1 MRKNFSAIWPPKDLV
16 SALWLSAAGLLLANI
31 VAFVFVVHPP
41 GGSAQ
46 ELRAEASELR
56 MQVRQQRS
64 ALARTRDIAG
74 KVETGRNE
82 AESFM
87 DTYFLD
93 RRTLAATIVSE
104 IIEMAKESGV
114 RQKETQ
120 YATEPVEG
128 TDDLSMLT
136 VSANFEGTYA
146 DLMKLLNR
154 IDRSSRLIIIESLQ
168 AAPQQGSNILN
179 INLRLNGFVRE
190 NVAGPLPLPKTDQNG
205 ATKTAQNM
213 TPGGTAQ

>member
-1 MRKNFSAIWPPKDLV
+1 MRKSFNQLWPPRDLP
-16 SALWLSAAGLLLANI
+16 SALWLGVGVLLLANLI
-31 VAFVFVVHPP
+31 ALIFVIRPI

-46 ELRAEASELR
+46 DLRAQAAELRTEVH
-56 MQVRQQRS
+56 QRQS
-64 ALARTRDIAG
+64 ALVRTRDIAG
-74 KVETGRNE
+74 KVQTGRTE

-87 DTYFLD
+87 DAYFLD
-93 RRTLAATIVSE
+93 RRTLASTVVSE
-104 IIEMAKESGV
+104 VVEAGKQSGL

-120 YATEPVEG
+120 YGTEPVEG

-146 DLMKLLNR
+146 DLMKMLNR
-154 IDRSSRLIIIESLQ
+154 IDKSDRLIIIEGLQ

-190 NVAGPLPLPKTDQNG
+190 NLSGPLPLSRPDAN
-205 ATKTAQNM
+205 APAKTARNI
-213 TPGGTAQ
+213 TPAEQAE